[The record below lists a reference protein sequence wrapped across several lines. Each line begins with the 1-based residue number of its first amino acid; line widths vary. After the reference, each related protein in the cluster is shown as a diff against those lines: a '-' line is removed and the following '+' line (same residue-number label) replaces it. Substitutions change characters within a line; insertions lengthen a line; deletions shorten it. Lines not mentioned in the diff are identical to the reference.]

1 MGRPERVALVTG
13 GTRGIGESIARGLAA
28 DGFSVAISGHA
39 GRTVTKAVER
49 LGKDGVPVRGFAA
62 DARKEEDQKA
72 LIDWVEREF
81 GRLDVLVNNA
91 GIGEFRSVDR
101 DLSAVFRESETNL
114 FGPFYAIHFAAP
126 LMKKGGG
133 GFIVNI
139 ASLAAINAFAGGA
152 AYNASKFGLLGLSDA
167 AMLDLRHDGI
177 RIAAILPGS
186 VQTEFSDSH
195 SGRESSWM
203 LQAEDVARAVSDL
216 VRYPGRAIPSRLDLR
231 PSHPKKL
238 RSSLRSKV

>member
-1 MGRPERVALVTG
+1 MRAMGQRERVALVTG
-13 GTRGIGESIARGLAA
+13 GTRGIGESIARRLAA

-39 GRTVTKAVER
+39 GRSVTNAVER
-49 LGKDGVPVRGFAA
+49 LGKDGVPVKGFPA

-72 LIDWVEREF
+72 LIGWVEREF

-91 GIGEFRSVDR
+91 GIGEFGSVDEI
-101 DLSAVFRESETNL
+101 SPASFREVVETNL

-126 LMKKGGG
+126 LMKKSGG

-195 SGRESSWM
+195 RGPESSWM
-203 LQAEDVARAVSDL
+203 LQPDDVARAVSDL

-231 PSHPKKL
+231 PSKPPKK
-238 RSSLRSKV
+238 